1 MGADLNPR
9 DNLYAGS
16 CARYMVETGFLTVQ
30 SYLASP
36 HIVCFSLTGLK
47 FLKPIHKGMSVKM
60 TGTVVDAGRT
70 SVGVY
75 MEMTELLTGVR
86 AAEGFLTF
94 VSIAEETQ
102 RPVPHHKVFP
112 GVSDAMAAKRRQ
124 YLALKAV
131 R

>member
-1 MGADLNPR
+1 MAQKFV
-9 DNLYAGS
+9 S
-16 CARYMVETGFLTVQ
+16 KWLT
-30 SYLASP
+30 
-36 HIVCFSLTGLK
+36 FWLT
-47 FLKPIHKGMSVKM
+47 F
-60 TGTVVDAGRT
+60 T
-70 SVGVY
+70 
-75 MEMTELLTGVR
+75 
-86 AAEGFLTF
+86 EGFLTF